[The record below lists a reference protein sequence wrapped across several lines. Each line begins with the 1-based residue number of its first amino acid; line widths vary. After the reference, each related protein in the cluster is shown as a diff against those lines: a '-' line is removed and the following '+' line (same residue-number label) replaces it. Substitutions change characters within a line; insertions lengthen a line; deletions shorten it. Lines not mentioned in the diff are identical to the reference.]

1 MNKLFNKKNAIV
13 LGLAKSG
20 LSTALFL
27 LKSGAN
33 VTISALNNDVTE
45 KDVLEL
51 EKLGA
56 QLIFGEH
63 PLDILD
69 NEVDFIIK
77 NPGIP
82 YSIPFLI
89 EASSKNIP
97 VYSELEITHSL
108 LEDTIAIT
116 GSNGKTTTTTLIQEI
131 VNLEKD
137 CITCGNIG
145 RPLSDVVLKND
156 NNKTLVMELS
166 SFQLK
171 GTTSFKPNI
180 SILLNINESHL
191 DYHKTIDDY
200 IKAKAMITKNQQDS
214 DTFIYNIDDPIVNLI
229 AHTTSAK
236 VVPFSTDHYYEFGAS
251 IKNDWIYYMGEKFMN
266 TKEVALPGKHNLQN
280 ILAALIVAKMHS
292 ISDKNIKK
300 VFKSFSGVEHRL
312 QYVTTVN
319 NRKFYNDSKATNIPA
334 ANNAVSSFGSP
345 PILIAGGL
353 DRGNEFD
360 EFIPTLKKCK
370 RVFVFGETASKIVN
384 TATKYNLNHVV
395 KVSSL
400 KDAVTFSYESSE
412 MNDVILLSP
421 ACASWD
427 QFKSFEERGNHYI
440 SYVNQLKN

>member
-1 MNKLFNKKNAIV
+1 MNKLFNEKKAIV

-27 LKSGAN
+27 LESGAC
-33 VTISALNNDVTE
+33 VTISALNNDISE
-45 KDVLEL
+45 EDLLEL
-51 EKLGA
+51 ETLGA

-63 PLDILD
+63 PLEILD
-69 NEVDFIIK
+69 NEVDFIVK

-82 YSIPFLI
+82 YSIPFLKQ
-89 EASSKNIP
+89 ATAKNIP

-131 VNLEKD
+131 ISLEKD

-145 RPLSDVVLKND
+145 RPLSDVVLKDD

-171 GTTSFKPNI
+171 GTTSFQPNI

-200 IKAKAMITKNQQDS
+200 IEAKAMITKNQQENNA
-214 DTFIYNIDDPIVNLI
+214 FIYNADDPIVNSI
-229 AHTTSAK
+229 AHATSAK
-236 VVPFSTDHYYEFGAS
+236 IIPFSTDHYYEFGAS
-251 IKNDWIYYMGEKFMN
+251 IKDGWIYYMGEKFMN
-266 TKEVALPGKHNLQN
+266 TKDVALPGKHNLQN
-280 ILAALIVAKMHS
+280 ILAALIVAKLHN
-292 ISDKNIKK
+292 ISDRNIKK
-300 VFKSFSGVEHRL
+300 IFSVFSGVEHRL

-334 ANNAVSSFGSP
+334 AHNAVSSFDSP

-353 DRGNEFD
+353 DRGNAFD

-370 RVFVFGETASKIVN
+370 QVFVFGETASKIVD
-384 TATKYNLNHVV
+384 TATKYNLSHVV
-395 KVSSL
+395 KVASL

-412 MNDVILLSP
+412 TNDIILLSP